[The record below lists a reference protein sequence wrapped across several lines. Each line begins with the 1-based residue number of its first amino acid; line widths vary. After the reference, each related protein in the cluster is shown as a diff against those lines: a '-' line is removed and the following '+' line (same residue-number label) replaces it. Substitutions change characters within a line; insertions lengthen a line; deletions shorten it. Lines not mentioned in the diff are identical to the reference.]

1 MTLSRFRR
9 RPTGAHSFCS
19 LKIAILLSA
28 AGLTTVLPAPV
39 ALADP
44 APAALPPDIQDQL
57 RRLLLHPG
65 LRDGHVGLAVVALGK
80 VASPDVF
87 PSVPYDGH
95 AQPILFARD
104 AGRRFLPAS
113 NMKLFTALWAL
124 SELGPGATFTT
135 SVYRFVPTERL
146 SRDGVIT
153 ELAQADIDA
162 ARPTAPLFI
171 VGGGDPS
178 LSSADIHDLATQI
191 AATKMTQCGNV
202 YGNGSLY
209 TAENFNGRYPDGWT
223 LDDTIWD
230 YGAPVGA
237 LSINENAVQVTWKAG
252 KPGEDATYTVV
263 PAPPFSLSASVKTN
277 QPGIPGDDDLHY
289 EVFTSPEWPSP
300 SIFASGHM
308 APGQE
313 IDDGLAVLNPENWAA
328 SLLRDELHNL
338 KIETGTDERSPSFN
352 LNNLDHSADK
362 APIAVHVSPPL
373 AVLLNHFLKVSD
385 NLYGEMLLRDAA
397 LDVKDP
403 QNLPTPI
410 PVEQDKKHESPVIAS
425 TGLAAVA
432 HKAMLQWLIA
442 NNVPTGGLRFSDGS
456 GLSRYN
462 MVTPISIARLLGVAE
477 TLRGGDAFYQALPIA
492 GVDGTLKSRMFNTVA
507 AGNVHAKTGT
517 FAIVNCMSGYVTTK
531 DGHRLAVSILTNFVP
546 DGELAR
552 NFEGRVFATLAGATL
567 VPSAHPSFASKWTP
581 SPAPAKYPP
590 ARAYWM
596 KPEAGPVKVEPPV
609 TPAPVAAP
617 APAATPGPMPQ
628 PTLPAATPPVVAP
641 PAAAASTLASPV
653 R

>member
-1 MTLSRFRR
+1 
-9 RPTGAHSFCS
+9 
-19 LKIAILLSA
+19 
-28 AGLTTVLPAPV
+28 
-39 ALADP
+39 
-44 APAALPPDIQDQL
+44 
-57 RRLLLHPG
+57 
-65 LRDGHVGLAVVALGK
+65 
-80 VASPDVF
+80 
-87 PSVPYDGH
+87 
-95 AQPILFARD
+95 
-104 AGRRFLPAS
+104 
-113 NMKLFTALWAL
+113 
-124 SELGPGATFTT
+124 
-135 SVYRFVPTERL
+135 
-146 SRDGVIT
+146 
-153 ELAQADIDA
+153 
-162 ARPTAPLFI
+162 
-171 VGGGDPS
+171 
-178 LSSADIHDLATQI
+178 
-191 AATKMTQCGNV
+191 MTQCGNV

-252 KPGEDATYTVV
+252 KPGDDATYTID

-300 SIFASGHM
+300 SLFASGHM

-328 SLLRDELHNL
+328 SLLRDELHTL

-352 LNNLDHSADK
+352 LNNLARSADK
-362 APIAVHVSPPL
+362 APIAVHASQPL
-373 AVLLNHFLKVSD
+373 SVLLKHFLKVSD

-397 LDVKDP
+397 LDVKDA
-403 QNLPTPI
+403 QNLPNPI
-410 PVEQDKKHESPVIAS
+410 PVAEDKKHESPVIAS

-432 HKAMLQWLIA
+432 HRAMLQWLIA

-462 MVTPISIARLLGVAE
+462 LVTPISIARLLGVAE
-477 TLRGGDAFYQALPIA
+477 TLRGGDDFYQALPIA

-517 FAIVNCMSGYVTTK
+517 FSIVNCMSGYVTTK
-531 DGHRLAVSILTNFVP
+531 DGHRLAVSVLTNFVP

-567 VPSAHPSFASKWTP
+567 TPGAPSVTPSAHGPVPGKWTP
-581 SPAPAKYPP
+581 AIGLYKYPP
-590 ARAYWM
+590 AKGTWF
-596 KPEAGPVKVEPPV
+596 KPGLVTEKPTVRPLPYTSPTPVL
-609 TPAPVAAP
+609 TPTPS
-617 APAATPGPMPQ
+617 ATPSPTPQ
-628 PTLPAATPPVVAP
+628 PTLP
-641 PAAAASTLASPV
+641 PAAAQPAGSLPAK
-653 R
+653 